1 MGLRAETWRVFMLKI
16 AGLLI
21 LLACLALTA
30 PAHAQDKRDAPK
42 AIPEAGL
49 CAPVCASARQDCRA
63 QVQQATEDDT
73 NPVLSMKPSSN
84 PYAAASRETGAQS
97 QQLQPTQAQAFRAR
111 RAERQQA
118 CEVQYRSC
126 TRACG

>member
-1 MGLRAETWRVFMLKI
+1 MLKVV
-16 AGLLI
+16 GPLTLLV
-21 LLACLALTA
+21 CLVLTA
-30 PAHAQDKRDAPK
+30 PAHAQDKRDTPK
-42 AIPEAGL
+42 VIPEAGL
-49 CAPVCASARQDCRA
+49 CAPVCASARQECRA
-63 QVQQATEDDT
+63 QVQGATEDDT
-73 NPVLSMKPSSN
+73 SPMLTMKPSSN
-84 PYAAASRETGAQS
+84 PYAAASRETGAHS

>member
-1 MGLRAETWRVFMLKI
+1 MLKV
-16 AGLLI
+16 AGPFI
-21 LLACLALTA
+21 LLACLALTTT
-30 PAHAQDKRDAPK
+30 AHAQVQVQNKRDAPK
-42 AIPEAGL
+42 AIPEAAL

-73 NPVLSMKPSSN
+73 SPLLSMKPSSN
-84 PYAAASRETGAQS
+84 PYAAASRETGPRS

-118 CEVQYRSC
+118 CEMQYRSC